1 MTHPSRLL
9 ARLRQRL
16 RLRDRFVLVCFA
28 TLAPVLAAA
37 CGGSERANVCVLAT
51 CSSGAS
57 LQVSLASS
65 VAALTQPKITV
76 CRNDVCYDW
85 LPAPLS
91 PTISGGTTEGISNAA
106 AITGTF
112 WRNSDGTVSLDIEW
126 TINDESQ
133 LVDGDHY
140 VVKLA
145 DGAGVATTILDKTAT
160 YTRRA
165 ALGDCGPVCL
175 QATLSV

>member
-1 MTHPSRLL
+1 MFHRRKDRL
-9 ARLRQRL
+9 
-16 RLRDRFVLVCFA
+16 VLVCLA
-28 TLAPVLAAA
+28 TLAPVLAAG
-37 CGGSERANVCVLAT
+37 CGGSEPANVCALAT

-57 LQVSLASS
+57 LQVALAPS
-65 VAALTQPKITV
+65 VAALTQPKFTV
-76 CRNDVCYDW
+76 CRNEVCHDW
-85 LPAPLS
+85 LPAPL
-91 PTISGGTTEGISNAA
+91 PPAGSGGTTETMANDA

-140 VVKLA
+140 VVRLA
-145 DGAGVATTILDKTAT
+145 DGAGAATTILDKTAT

-165 ALGDCGPVCL
+165 ALADCGPVCL
-175 QATLSV
+175 QATLSI